1 VLGQPAPY
9 AWYEVP
15 KLLGSVGGIGLI
27 IGPIGLLLAKFRR
40 DPDLLDTPRLGMD
53 SAFILMMFL
62 TGLTGMLLMLLR
74 TTPAMGVML
83 ALHLGVVFA
92 LYITMPYSKFVHGL
106 YRFASLVRYAAE
118 RSVEEKTVPAKQ
130 TETAP

>member
-1 VLGQPAPY
+1 
-9 AWYEVP
+9 
-15 KLLGSVGGIGLI
+15 
-27 IGPIGLLLAKFRR
+27 
-40 DPDLLDTPRLGMD
+40 
-53 SAFILMMFL
+53 
-62 TGLTGMLLMLLR
+62 
-74 TTPAMGVML
+74 
-83 ALHLGVVFA
+83 VVFA